1 MESSEK
7 ESAQKDSGNSMIQQV
22 KYVGN
27 KESDESSAQAK
38 NREPAKDNSQVE
50 ISKEG
55 SNIKKKEIPKMLMK
69 KELVLKI

>member
-27 KESDESSAQAK
+27 KESDESSA
-38 NREPAKDNSQVE
+38 
-50 ISKEG
+50 
-55 SNIKKKEIPKMLMK
+55 
-69 KELVLKI
+69 